1 MLVSTYDFLKNLKE
15 SAPQHAWIELNEGGE
30 TVGEFYINE
39 EIDEGWKEYELME
52 IRRMRLRG
60 VPVYMLEV
68 KKEDKNDGKKER
80 I

>member
-1 MLVSTYDFLKNLKE
+1 MLVSVYDFLKNLKE
-15 SAPQHAWIELNEGGE
+15 SVPQHVWIELNEGGE

-39 EIDEGWKEYELME
+39 EISEGWKEYELME

-68 KKEDKNDGKKER
+68 KKEDKNGGKKER

>member
-1 MLVSTYDFLKNLKE
+1 MLVSAYDFLKNLKE
-15 SAPQHAWIELNEGGE
+15 SVPQHAWIELNEGDE
-30 TVGEFYINE
+30 TVGEFYIDE

>member
-1 MLVSTYDFLKNLKE
+1 MLVSAYDFLKNLKE
-15 SAPQHAWIELNEGGE
+15 SVSQHAWIELNEGDE

-68 KKEDKNDGKKER
+68 KKEDKNSGKKER

>member
-1 MLVSTYDFLKNLKE
+1 MLVSAYDFLKNLKE
-15 SAPQHAWIELNEGGE
+15 SVSQHAWIELNEGDE

>member
-1 MLVSTYDFLKNLKE
+1 MLVSAYDFLKNLKE
-15 SAPQHAWIELNEGGE
+15 SVPQHAWIELNEGGE

-68 KKEDKNDGKKER
+68 KKEDKNGGKKER

>member
-1 MLVSTYDFLKNLKE
+1 MLVSVYDFLKNLKE
-15 SAPQHAWIELNEGGE
+15 SSPHHVWIELNEGGE

-39 EIDEGWKEYELME
+39 EIGEGWKEYELME

-68 KKEDKNDGKKER
+68 KKEDKNDEKKER

>member
-1 MLVSTYDFLKNLKE
+1 MLVSVYDFLKNLKE
-15 SAPQHAWIELNEGGE
+15 SAPHHAWIELNERGE
-30 TVGEFYINE
+30 TIGEFYINE
-39 EIDEGWKEYELME
+39 EIGEGWKEYELME